1 METSKCIL
9 ARRSVRKYSNCEISD
24 SELEKII
31 TSGIYAPSAKNR
43 QPWHFYIINDKKT
56 KLSIVNNMKQ
66 GMETLYKKYLARN
79 IVRSEILN
87 AKNSLVSMKES
98 SAIIFIA
105 CEKKYKQSYDDG
117 VNWYMS
123 ATDMEVTDVLSI
135 GAAIQNILLTATELG
150 YGTLWICDIF
160 YSYPEIIEFL
170 NTDYAILSA
179 ICICKSKKKT
189 KRTSRNSYKSV
200 TTFIRKD

>member
-43 QPWHFYIINDKKT
+43 QPWH
-56 KLSIVNNMKQ
+56 SIVNNMKQ

-179 ICICKSKKKT
+179 ICIGKSSENT

-200 TTFIRKD
+200 TSQVYVL